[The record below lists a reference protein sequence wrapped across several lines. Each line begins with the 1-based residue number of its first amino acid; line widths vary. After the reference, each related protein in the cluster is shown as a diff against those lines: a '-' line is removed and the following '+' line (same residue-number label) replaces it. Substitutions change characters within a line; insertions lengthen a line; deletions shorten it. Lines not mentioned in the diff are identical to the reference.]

1 MQRKLLY
8 GNKIIMLASELSS
21 PYVINCWFL
30 FLSAI
35 AYALSTSV
43 QQVNAREEE
52 DTEDKGLLR
61 YNHQRGE

>member
-21 PYVINCWFL
+21 LYVINCWFL

-43 QQVNAREEE
+43 QQVNAHEEQG
-52 DTEDKGLLR
+52 TEDKGLLR